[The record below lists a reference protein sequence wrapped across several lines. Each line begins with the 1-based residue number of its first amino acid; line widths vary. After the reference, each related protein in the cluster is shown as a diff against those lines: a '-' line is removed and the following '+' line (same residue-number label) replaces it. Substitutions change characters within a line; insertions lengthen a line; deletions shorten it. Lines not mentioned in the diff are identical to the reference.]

1 MSARRERSTLKS
13 AYLFESTC
21 RCRHCVHACN
31 AVFTQLIKLPPC
43 GSYKASDTEL
53 KQWAIYEARFEPSNP
68 PANTPQPPPVKK
80 ARAGPLDVL
89 DAIYWVRQR
98 PPYPHQPRHWC
109 MLNCPC
115 ICRPTL
121 SVERNRRLNG
131 GQQTLPG
138 TRCWLQK
145 PSAISARQRL

>member
-1 MSARRERSTLKS
+1 MSLPPLCSVYMRAMQSSL
-13 AYLFESTC
+13 
-21 RCRHCVHACN
+21 
-31 AVFTQLIKLPPC
+31 FTQSIKLPPF

-68 PANTPQPPPVKK
+68 PANTPQPPPAKK

-89 DAIYWVRQR
+89 DAIYWARQR
-98 PPYPHQPRHWC
+98 PPHPHQPRHWW

-145 PSAISARQRL
+145 PSAISATVKNQIGIGDRK

>member
-13 AYLFESTC
+13 AYLFEGTC
-21 RCRHCVHACN
+21 GAA
-31 AVFTQLIKLPPC
+31 AVYMRAMQSSLFTQLIKLPPC

-68 PANTPQPPPVKK
+68 PANTPQLPPAKK
-80 ARAGPLDVL
+80 ACAGPLDVL

-98 PPYPHQPRHWC
+98 PPHPHQPRHWC

-145 PSAISARQRL
+145 PTLSQRL

>member
-1 MSARRERSTLKS
+1 MRAMQSSL
-13 AYLFESTC
+13 
-21 RCRHCVHACN
+21 
-31 AVFTQLIKLPPC
+31 FTQLIKLPPC

-53 KQWAIYEARFEPSNP
+53 KQWAIYEARYEPSNP
-68 PANTPQPPPVKK
+68 PANTPQPPPAKK
-80 ARAGPLDVL
+80 ARADPSDVL
-89 DAIYWVRQR
+89 DAIYWVR
-98 PPYPHQPRHWC
+98 HWW

-115 ICRPTL
+115 ICRRTL

-145 PSAISARQRL
+145 PSAISATVKIGSEWEIGNKLT